1 MALQPI
7 RPRKRFPNAAA
18 YCASLIG
25 VMVWALGGNFYGI
38 IRRAKREGRRI
49 ILTLESSD
57 GRDVDVWADECS
69 TNENAARMM
78 RMASAIPRAVKT
90 DFHQGLE
97 NK

>member
-7 RPRKRFPNAAA
+7 RPRKRFPNADA
-18 YCASLIG
+18 YIASKIG
-25 VMVWALGGNFYGI
+25 LFVWALSGNFFGV
-38 IRRAKREGRRI
+38 IRKGRREGRRI

-69 TNENAARMM
+69 TNKHAAQMM
-78 RMASAIPRAVKT
+78 RMAAAIPRAVKM